1 MWRKK
6 QRKEEKKGGKRPILV
21 YNNMKSRRWSWL
33 ELLRLRGVHELS
45 AHLSNNTDHTQE
57 LQPINFFAPFNSR

>member
-1 MWRKK
+1 MTEKTKK
-6 QRKEEKKGGKRPILV
+6 RGQKEENV
-21 YNNMKSRRWSWL
+21 QYYNNMKSRRRRWL

>member
-1 MWRKK
+1 MTEKTKK
-6 QRKEEKKGGKRPILV
+6 RGQKEENV
-21 YNNMKSRRWSWL
+21 QYYNNMKSRRRSWL
-33 ELLRLRGVHELS
+33 ELLRFRGVHELS

>member
-1 MWRKK
+1 MTEKTKK
-6 QRKEEKKGGKRPILV
+6 RGQKEENV
-21 YNNMKSRRWSWL
+21 QYYNNMKSSWL

>member
-1 MWRKK
+1 MTEKTKK
-6 QRKEEKKGGKRPILV
+6 RGQKEENV
-21 YNNMKSRRWSWL
+21 QYYNNMKSRRRSWL